1 MSIDDTLTTTFTV
14 ALGAALGAVVRHLVI
29 LGAAPGS
36 TAALALTFAVN
47 IAGCFAMGLFKPGP
61 LWGTGFLGGL
71 TTYSAVSVAAMQSQ
85 AIEAL
90 GIIALSYATAIGAW
104 FAGDALRS
112 RRNA

>member
-1 MSIDDTLTTTFTV
+1 MRIDDTLTTTITV

-29 LGAAPGS
+29 LGAAP
-36 TAALALTFAVN
+36 
-47 IAGCFAMGLFKPGP
+47 P
-61 LWGTGFLGGL
+61 
-71 TTYSAVSVAAMQSQ
+71 VSVAAMQSQ